1 MLINTISATMKLISF
16 CVLFLILT
24 LNPELESVRQ
34 QYINAAQSKE
44 SADSF
49 YNSLQNIE
57 SADTTLMAYKAASV
71 VLMAKY
77 EKGLITKT
85 RFFNR
90 GTDML
95 ETTIEKAPD
104 NYEARL
110 IRLNIQ
116 DNVPW
121 ITGYKSEIDEDKAF
135 LIKNYSK
142 QSKDLKAFTKK
153 YVQQSGAFSDKEKEQ
168 FN

>member
-1 MLINTISATMKLISF
+1 MKLISF
-16 CVLFLILT
+16 CILFLLT
-24 LNPELESVRQ
+24 NVYELETVRQ

-44 SADSF
+44 HADSF
-49 YNSLQNIE
+49 YNALQNVE
-57 SADTTLMAYKAASV
+57 EGDATLMAYKAASV

-95 ETTIEKAPD
+95 DETIDKAPD

-135 LIKNYSK
+135 LIKNYTK
-142 QSKDLKAFTKK
+142 QPKDLRAFTKK
-153 YVQQSGAFSDKEKEQ
+153 YVQQSDAFSDKEKEL

>member
-1 MLINTISATMKLISF
+1 MKLIS
-16 CVLFLILT
+16 LFALLLIT
-24 LNPELESVRQ
+24 TTTPELKTVRQ
-34 QYINAAQSKE
+34 QYIEAAQSEK

-49 YNSLQNIE
+49 YNALQSIE
-57 SADTTLMAYKAASV
+57 GDDATLMAYKAASV

-77 EKGLITKT
+77 EKGLISKT
-85 RFFNR
+85 RLFNR

-95 ETTIEKAPD
+95 EETIEKAPD

-116 DNVPW
+116 ENVPW
-121 ITGYKSEIDEDKAF
+121 ITGYKSEIKEDKAF

-142 QSKDLKAFTKK
+142 QPQDLKAFTKK
-153 YVQQSGAFSDKEKEQ
+153 YIQQSEAFSDKEKEL

>member
-1 MLINTISATMKLISF
+1 MKLISF
-16 CVLFLILT
+16 CVLFLLLT
-24 LNPELESVRQ
+24 ATPELETVRQ
-34 QYINAAQSKE
+34 RYINAAQSKE

-57 SADTTLMAYKAASV
+57 EGQDATLMAYKAASV

-77 EKGLITKT
+77 ERGLITKA

-95 ETTIEKAPD
+95 EATITKAPD

-121 ITGYKSEIDEDKAF
+121 ITGYKSEIEEDKAF

-142 QSKDLKAFTKK
+142 QSKDLKNFTKK
-153 YVQQSGAFSDKEKEQ
+153 YVNQSDAFSAKEKEY

>member
-1 MLINTISATMKLISF
+1 MKLISF
-16 CVLFLILT
+16 CVFFLFVIST
-24 LNPELESVRQ
+24 PELKSVRQ
-34 QYINAAQSKE
+34 HYINAAQSKT

-49 YNSLQNIE
+49 YTSLQSIE
-57 SADTTLMAYKAASV
+57 KGQDATLMAYKAASV

-77 EKGLITKT
+77 EKGIITKT

-95 ETTIEKAPD
+95 EATIEKAPD

-121 ITGYKSEIDEDKAF
+121 ITGYKSEIKEDKAF
-135 LIKNYSK
+135 LIKNYNK
-142 QSKDLKAFTKK
+142 QPQDLKDFTKK
-153 YVQQSGAFSDKEKEQ
+153 YVKQSAAFSDEEKEY

>member
-1 MLINTISATMKLISF
+1 MKLISF
-16 CVLFLILT
+16 CVLFLLAAVT
-24 LNPELESVRQ
+24 PELKTVRQ
-34 QYINAAQSKE
+34 QYIEAAQSEE

-49 YNSLQNIE
+49 YNALQNIE
-57 SADTTLMAYKAASV
+57 GDDATLMAYKAASV

-77 EKGLITKT
+77 EKGLISKT
-85 RFFNR
+85 RLFNR

-95 ETTIEKAPD
+95 EETIEKAPD

-121 ITGYKSEIDEDKAF
+121 ITGYKSEIKEDKAF

-142 QSKDLKAFTKK
+142 QPQDLKAFTKK
-153 YVQQSGAFSDKEKEQ
+153 YIQQSEAFSDKEKEQ